1 MANAKPKKPEKTTCS
16 ICGLPKAKSNYYTS
30 TRKEYQISND
40 GYCPICKKCLSDML
54 IDLDT
59 HTITVASF
67 KKVLSYLDMVYIPS
81 LFTEVSLQENVNAN
95 NFIGLYKKSLNLKKE
110 WKNLKFADSPMFEVE
125 HAIKKNETRKELLFE
140 ITDDIKLFWG
150 NDLPPEDYKF
160 LQQNFD
166 RFTVNEKNMDYKKES
181 DYKTLCVYE
190 LQKSKIQYDLSK
202 VADVQKLQGL
212 IDNLSNNLGIQAIQ
226 KKNDEQN
233 DRFTLGLI
241 ARYHEDVKKKP
252 IRRWV
257 EDLGNKDMIDKTI
270 KTYYLGGI
278 LQAMQINNPNIEQ
291 YRKEVEQFTVKL
303 DEILEEK
310 DEENG

>member
-1 MANAKPKKPEKTTCS
+1 MANAKPKKTEKMTCS

-30 TRKEYQISND
+30 TRKEYQTNG
-40 GYCPICKKCLSDML
+40 GYCPICKNCLADML
-54 IDLDT
+54 IDMET
-59 HTITVASF
+59 QTITVNNF
-67 KKVLSYLDMVYIPS
+67 KKALSYLDMVYIPS
-81 LFTEVSLQENVNAN
+81 LFTEISLQDNVSAK
-95 NFIGLYKKSLNLKKE
+95 NFIGMYKKSLNLKRE
-110 WKNLKFADSPMFEVE
+110 WKNLKFADSVMFEVE
-125 HAIKKNETRKELLFE
+125 HMMAKNEIKKEAYFE
-140 ITDDIKLFWG
+140 VTDDMKLFWG
-150 NDLPPEDYKF
+150 NDLQPEDYKF
-160 LQQNFD
+160 LQQNFNK
-166 RFTVNEKNMDYKKES
+166 FTENEKKMDYKKES

-190 LQKSKIQYDLSK
+190 LQKSKIQYDLNR
-202 VADVQKLQGL
+202 VGDVQKLQGL

-241 ARYHEDVKKKP
+241 ARYHEDIKKKP

-257 EDLGNKDMIDKTI
+257 EDLGNIDMIDKTI

-291 YRKEVEQFTVKL
+291 YKKEVEQFTVKL

>member
-1 MANAKPKKPEKTTCS
+1 MANAKGKKTEKIICS
-16 ICGLPKAKSNYYTS
+16 ICGEEKAKSNYFLS
-30 TRKEYQISND
+30 TRKEYQVSNN
-40 GYCPICKKCLSDML
+40 GYCPICKKCMSNLL
-54 IDLDT
+54 IDIDT
-59 HTITVASF
+59 KSITITNF
-67 KKVLSYLDMVYIPS
+67 KRVLSYLDMVYIPS

-110 WKNLKFADSPMFEVE
+110 WKNLKFADSPRFEVDQNM
-125 HAIKKNETRKELLFE
+125 AKNETKKELLFE

-291 YRKEVEQFTVKL
+291 YKKEVEQFTVKL

>member
-1 MANAKPKKPEKTTCS
+1 MANAKVNKIQKITCS

-30 TRKEYQISND
+30 TRKEYQVSSG
-40 GYCPICKKCLSDML
+40 GYCPICKKCLSDM
-54 IDLDT
+54 IMDLET
-59 HTITVASF
+59 QTITVSSF

-81 LFTEVSLQENVNAN
+81 LFTEVSLQENAKSN

-125 HAIKKNETRKELLFE
+125 HEMKKNETKKELLFE
-140 ITDDIKLFWG
+140 ITDDIRLFWG

-166 RFTVNEKNMDYKKES
+166 RFTLNEKNMDYKKES

-190 LQKSKIQYDLSK
+190 LQKSKIQYDLNR
-202 VADVQKLQGL
+202 VGDVQKLQGL

-226 KKNDEQN
+226 KKNDAQN

-241 ARYHEDVKKKP
+241 ARYYEDVKKKP

-257 EDLGNKDMIDKTI
+257 EDLGNIDMIDKTI

-291 YRKEVEQFTVKL
+291 YKKEVEQFTVKL